1 MTIYLFDSDKLYYKS
16 PASPSFA
23 WRKVEP
29 RTLRCHNVKV
39 CRLTAHDWLYEF
51 QIVGGDDTW
60 FFTRYDWALIV
71 DSPENL
77 SYLARAEHLQTELDQ
92 VMRAQRAA
100 KACIQNVRTVYEI
113 NRE

>member
-1 MTIYLFDSDKLYYKS
+1 MTTYLFDSDKLYYKS
-16 PASPSFA
+16 PALPNFA
-23 WRKVEP
+23 HRKVEP
-29 RTLRCHNVKV
+29 RTLRCHNVTV
-39 CRLTAHDWLYEF
+39 RRLTANDWLYEF

-77 SYLARAEHLQTELDQ
+77 SYVARAEHLQTELEQ
-92 VMRAQRAA
+92 VMRVQRAA
-100 KACIQNVRTVYEI
+100 QARIQNVRTVYEA